1 MGLRAVREH
10 GPDLSLAIARGF
22 KDDVAAVGR
31 PTGAL
36 VLATVARDL
45 NDLARGRF
53 HDVDVVIAVRSSP
66 TKSDHL
72 AVWRPGR
79 VDEVDLVG
87 EIELGR
93 LAALL
98 LHPV

>member
-36 VLATVARDL
+36 VLTTVARDL
-45 NDLARGRF
+45 NDLARGPL
-53 HDVDVVIAVRSSP
+53 HDVDVVIAVGAAP
-66 TKSDHL
+66 TKGDHL
-72 AVWRPGR
+72 AVGRPGR
-79 VDEVDLVG
+79 IDEGAL
-87 EIELGR
+87 LGQVATGVV
-93 LAALL
+93 AALSA
-98 LHPV
+98 H